1 MPSDTNSLLRSIHR
15 WLLVI
20 AFLLGV
26 GIITLAHIGYVQN
39 ANRILYWQ
47 SLVFSVAG
55 VLGGVVALVAGIRI
69 LGSYF
74 HSELDGQSGE

>member
-1 MPSDTNSLLRSIHR
+1 MSSDTNPLLRSIHR

-26 GIITLAHIGYVQN
+26 GIITIAHIGYVQN
-39 ANRILYWQ
+39 ATHILYWQ

-55 VLGGVVALVAGIRI
+55 VLGGVVALVAGLMI
-69 LGSYF
+69 LRSY
-74 HSELDGQSGE
+74 SSAEDIGRSAT